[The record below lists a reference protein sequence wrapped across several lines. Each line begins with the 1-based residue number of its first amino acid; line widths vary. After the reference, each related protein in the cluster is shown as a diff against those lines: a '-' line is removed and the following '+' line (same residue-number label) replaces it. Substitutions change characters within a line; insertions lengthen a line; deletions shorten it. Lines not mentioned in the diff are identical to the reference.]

1 MGANEG
7 YSPCQTRTQARS
19 RPCSCR
25 PCRPRPCGCHGL
37 THHAPKH
44 KQIQTITN
52 TGIRGLQQCYKH
64 SGCVCHTII
73 EQIDITVRVCEGS
86 DSLCEWTDSLC
97 EWTDSLREWTDS
109 LCEWTDSLCEW
120 TDSFHSHDPLII
132 PLYKTEEQRFYQTLY
147 ILVNFSLSETGPVWS
162 DLMTFKLNI
171 THRNIN
177 I

>member
-1 MGANEG
+1 MG
-7 YSPCQTRTQARS
+7 
-19 RPCSCR
+19 PCSCR

-86 DSLCEWTDSLC
+86 DSLCQ
-97 EWTDSLREWTDS
+97 
-109 LCEWTDSLCEW
+109 W

-132 PLYKTEEQRFYQTLY
+132 PLYKTEEQRFYQTL
-147 ILVNFSLSETGPVWS
+147 ET
-162 DLMTFKLNI
+162 
-171 THRNIN
+171 
-177 I
+177 

>member
-73 EQIDITVRVCEGS
+73 EQIDITVPKKKKKKKNNWG
-86 DSLCEWTDSLC
+86 
-97 EWTDSLREWTDS
+97 
-109 LCEWTDSLCEW
+109 
-120 TDSFHSHDPLII
+120 
-132 PLYKTEEQRFYQTLY
+132 K
-147 ILVNFSLSETGPVWS
+147 
-162 DLMTFKLNI
+162 KKKKKKKKK
-171 THRNIN
+171 
-177 I
+177 